1 MRSNVNVVD
10 FNSLADAEV
19 LKELG
24 ERVARHRLNRNQT
37 QAAVAREAGV
47 ARRTVSKLETGR
59 VIDIQSLVRILRALD
74 LLGGLDQLIPA
85 PPVSPV
91 ALAEAR
97 GRVRERARGRRGEK
111 SADQP
116 DSAEWKWPDQQL

>member
-1 MRSNVNVVD
+1 MNVNI
-10 FNSLADAEV
+10 NALGSLSDAEV

-24 ERVARHRLNRNQT
+24 ERVARHRLNRNET

-59 VIDIQSLVRILRALD
+59 VIDIQSLIRILRALD

-97 GRVRERARGRRGEK
+97 GRVRERARGKRGTAP
-111 SADQP
+111 ADQP
-116 DSAEWKWPDQQL
+116 ESAEWKWPDQER